1 MIRSGDAIK
10 VVNQTTMNMGL
21 SHSIGEVGMGP
32 YIKNSEGKNVK
43 MVYYKVEGP
52 RYVAVLFEKRDVVQH
67 WKKVTSKRSKT

>member
-21 SHSIGEVGMGP
+21 SHSIGEVGSGP
-32 YIKNSEGKNVK
+32 YTRNSDGKRVK

-52 RYVAVLFEKRDVVQH
+52 KYIAVLFEEKDVVKL
-67 WKKVTSKRSKT
+67 WRKTTIKRRKT

>member
-21 SHSIGEVGMGP
+21 SHSIGEVGLGP
-32 YIKNSEGKNVK
+32 FIKNKEGKFVN

-52 RYVAVLFEKRDVVQH
+52 RYVAVLFEKSDVVQH
-67 WKKVTSKRSKT
+67 WGKVTSKRRKT